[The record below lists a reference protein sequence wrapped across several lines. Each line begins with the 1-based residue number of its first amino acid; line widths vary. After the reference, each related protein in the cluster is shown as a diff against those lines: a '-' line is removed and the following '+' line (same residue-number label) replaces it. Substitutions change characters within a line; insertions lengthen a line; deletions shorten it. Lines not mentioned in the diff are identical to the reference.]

1 MPLPLA
7 VAGGIAAIQVGKGLY
22 DTYQANKGLD
32 AMGDREA
39 YEVPESVV
47 GATNISRN
55 MAREGIPQAT
65 MNLQRQNLDR
75 LQTSSLAQ
83 MGSRK
88 AGLAG
93 VAGLSQSLA
102 DSYTQLA
109 AQDAQARINNMNN
122 YQSQLNLQGQYEERA
137 LLDRQGNY
145 DVARAELLGRRES
158 GQNQIMAGLQTG
170 ANAMA
175 LLPNKPA
182 KINPQ
187 ETPITPM
194 KSRQATSV
202 QSQSGVLLNNQT
214 GLAGETPTMQPRTS
228 SGVFSTGGVTYGTQM
243 GLKLNP

>member
-32 AMGDREA
+32 AMGEREA
-39 YEVPESVV
+39 YEVPQSVA

-55 MAREGIPQAT
+55 MAREGVPQAT

-122 YQSQLNLQGQYEERA
+122 YQSQLNLQGQYEEKA

-145 DVARAELLGRRES
+145 DVARAGLLGRREA

-170 ANAMA
+170 ANAMGLMGGGA
-175 LLPNKPA
+175 GKT
-182 KINPQ
+182 NPQ
-187 ETPITPM
+187 ETAVTPM
-194 KSRQATSV
+194 QSRQATGV

-214 GLAGETPTMQPRTS
+214 GLAGYTPTMQPRTS
-228 SGVFSTGGVTYGTQM
+228 GGVYSMGGVPYGNQM